1 MATKS
6 SKDTKAPTEKKP
18 AKAKADPKAETP
30 VEPADAEAAPAKAA
44 SPEDREQRLAEAKGR
59 LAAADRNDPCPC
71 GSGKKYKKCHL
82 REDEEAS
89 IAPVAPPDAQELVMN
104 GWRLFEQRRPGA
116 AEKEFAAALKI
127 DPALQ
132 EARVG
137 IGMARLSAGNPDGAK
152 SELEAVLAAG
162 EKTAEKL
169 RADKAKDAFNNTEA
183 QPFIRAA
190 HALGCLAY
198 DQDRFEDAAKDLARV
213 YEIDEGSVGT
223 EARLIA
229 AKSLMKLDRAADAVA
244 VLEPATKAESGASRA
259 HLGLALAH
267 VTAGAEDKAR
277 AALEAALD
285 ANSHYGK
292 AILGRV
298 RRRVESLAG
307 TQPGSLEEA
316 LVYAQT
322 YGDVWTEAA
331 KAFLEKTLDERAASK
346 ATARAHE
353 AHDEAEEAEETASP

>member
-1 MATKS
+1 MATKAA
-6 SKDTKAPTEKKP
+6 KDDKKTPKTKTAPKDE
-18 AKAKADPKAETP
+18 AQ
-30 VEPADAEAAPAKAA
+30 ADAKTEAA
-44 SPEDREQRLAEAKGR
+44 SPEDREKRLGEAKSR
-59 LAAADRNDPCPC
+59 MAAADRNDPCPC

-82 REDEEAS
+82 RADEEAA
-89 IAPVAPPDAQELVMN
+89 IVPVAPPDANEMIMQ

-116 AEKEFAAALKI
+116 AEKEFAAAL
-127 DPALQ
+127 ALNGSLQ

-152 SELEAVLAAG
+152 EELTAVLAAG
-162 EKTAEKL
+162 EKTVEKL
-169 RADKAKDAFNNTEA
+169 RADKVKDAFNNTEA

-198 DQDRFEDAAKDLARV
+198 DQERYEDAVKDLERV

-229 AKSLMKLDRAADAVA
+229 AKALMKLERAADAIGI
-244 VLEPATKAESGASRA
+244 LEPATKAEAGGSRA

-267 VTAGAEDKAR
+267 VTTGAEDKAS
-277 AALEAALD
+277 ADLEAALD
-285 ANSHYGK
+285 ANQHYGK

-298 RRRVESLAG
+298 RRRVENLAG
-307 TQPGSLEEA
+307 TAPGSLEEA

-322 YGDVWTEAA
+322 YGDVWSEAA
-331 KAFLEKTLDERAASK
+331 KTFLEKALDDRATKKSA
-346 ATARAHE
+346 ARAE
-353 AHDEAEEAEETASP
+353 EEPAESGESASP